1 MGVPSSS
8 IRFGVSLSSPTS
20 LVIDDRIEYFA
31 EVVMQHHK
39 IEEFVNPTKAN
50 QVGYNYPMSNEIEC
64 MLTISVQSN
73 IMAVGRICCEDVEG
87 KLNEQSIMLESSR
100 FMGMGKRVKL
110 NLGNLSGFS
119 LFPGQVSMNA
129 SDPSLETLT
138 Y

>member
-1 MGVPSSS
+1 
-8 IRFGVSLSSPTS
+8 
-20 LVIDDRIEYFA
+20 
-31 EVVMQHHK
+31 
-39 IEEFVNPTKAN
+39 
-50 QVGYNYPMSNEIEC
+50 MSNEIEC

-129 SDPSLETLT
+129 GDPSLVALT